1 MKALTLILAI
11 SAFAIFGCAS
21 VPHARLDPGLFETST
36 PTPTLTPENSPPV
49 EIGTASF
56 YHPALIGRRTASG
69 ARYSDKALTAAHR
82 TLELGTRVR
91 VTNLENSRSV
101 IVTVN
106 DRGPYAHG
114 RIIDLSRRAARALGF
129 VHEGLARVRVQ
140 PLT

>member
-21 VPHARLDPGLFETST
+21 VPHAHLDPGLFESS
-36 PTPTLTPENSPPV
+36 TPTLTPESSPPV